1 MCFFLNIASPLTLSE
16 IRELLATS
24 RKYAVPL
31 CEYWDK
37 VQFTIRK
44 GDLRLLAPVG
54 SSP

>member
-1 MCFFLNIASPLTLSE
+1 MKSGSGLTLSE

-37 VQFTIRK
+37 VQFTRRS
-44 GDLRLLAPVG
+44 GDLRLLAP
-54 SSP
+54 SPLGRGPG